1 MFVDYRVTPENVA
14 MQLNCQLQAGLL
26 IYNQRTGKFSHEQ
39 VKAAI
44 DAAPTSEQECLRAW
58 CNHYRRIGHLE
69 RGTPR

>member
-1 MFVDYRVTPENVA
+1 MFVDYRVAPETVA

-26 IYNQRTGKFSHEQ
+26 IYKQRTGKLSHEQ

-44 DAAPTSEQECLRAW
+44 DAAPPLEQECLRAW

-69 RGTPR
+69 QGGAR